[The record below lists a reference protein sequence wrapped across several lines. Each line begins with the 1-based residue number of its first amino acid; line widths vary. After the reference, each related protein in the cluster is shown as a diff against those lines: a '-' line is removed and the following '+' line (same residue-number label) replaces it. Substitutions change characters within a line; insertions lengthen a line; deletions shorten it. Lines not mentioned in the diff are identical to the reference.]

1 MDTLASILVAVAALL
16 PIVNPLGT
24 APIFLAMSA
33 DLPPRARHHLATV
46 VARNAFLLMA
56 GGLLVGSHVLAFF
69 GISVPIVRVA
79 GGLVLVSAGWRLLHV
94 GDDPDTVGPAP
105 ALADAWER
113 QLERRGFYPLTFP
126 LTVGPG
132 SISVAITLGA
142 RDTGDALSRA
152 TAAASDVAGIA
163 IVALCVYLS
172 YRFAT
177 RLIESLGETGTMVFL
192 RLSAFVILCVGVAI
206 LWSGVVGLVEPML
219 RPPTVEAGTGAP
231 PGAIP
236 IQRAD

>member
-1 MDTLASILVAVAALL
+1 MEAFASILVTVAALL
-16 PIVNPLGT
+16 PIVNPLGM

-33 DLPPRARHHLATV
+33 DLPPDARHHLATV

-56 GGLLVGSHVLAFF
+56 GALLVGSYVLAFF
-69 GISVPIVRVA
+69 GISVPVVRVA
-79 GGLVLVSAGWRLLHV
+79 GGLVLVSAGWRLLHT
-94 GDDPDTVGPAP
+94 GDEPDSRDTAP

-113 QLERRGFYPLTFP
+113 ELARRGFYPTTFP

-142 RDTGDALSRA
+142 RDAGDPVARAL
-152 TAAASDVAGIA
+152 AAVSDIVGIA
-163 IVALCVYLS
+163 IVAVCVYLS

-177 RLIESLGETGTMVFL
+177 RLIASLGETGTMVFL

-206 LWSGVVGLVEPML
+206 LWSGLVGLLEPL
-219 RPPTVEAGTGAP
+219 IRS
-231 PGAIP
+231 P
-236 IQRAD
+236 IR

>member
-1 MDTLASILVAVAALL
+1 VETLSSILVTVAALL

-33 DLPPRARHHLATV
+33 DLPPHARHHLATV

-56 GGLLVGSHVLAFF
+56 GVLLVGSYVLAFF

-79 GGLVLVSAGWRLLHV
+79 GGLVLVSAGWRLLQV
-94 GDDPDTVGPAP
+94 GDDPDSMGPAP
-105 ALADAWER
+105 ALTDAWER

-142 RDTGDALSRA
+142 REAGDPLARA
-152 TAAASDVAGIA
+152 VAAVSDVAGIA
-163 IVALCVYLS
+163 IVAACVYLS

-206 LWSGVVGLVEPML
+206 LWSGLVGLVEPLL
-219 RPPTVEAGTGAP
+219 R
-231 PGAIP
+231 
-236 IQRAD
+236 R

>member
-1 MDTLASILVAVAALL
+1 MEVFASILVTVAALL

-33 DLPPRARHHLATV
+33 DVPPEARHHLATV
-46 VARNAFLLMA
+46 VARNAFVLMA
-56 GGLLVGSHVLAFF
+56 GVLLIGSYVLAFF

-79 GGLVLVSAGWRLLHV
+79 GGLVLVSTGWRLLHT
-94 GDDPDTVGPAP
+94 GDEPDRGGPAP
-105 ALADAWER
+105 ALTDAWER
-113 QLERRGFYPLTFP
+113 ELARRGFYPLTFP

-142 RDTGDALSRA
+142 REAGDPVARA
-152 TAAASDVAGIA
+152 VAAIGDVVGIA
-163 IVALCVYLS
+163 IVAVCVYLS

-177 RLIESLGETGTMVFL
+177 RLIQSLGETGTMVFL

-206 LWSGVVGLVEPML
+206 LWSGVVGLVEPLL
-219 RPPTVEAGTGAP
+219 R
-231 PGAIP
+231 
-236 IQRAD
+236 